1 MVLSKNKKKIGILLT
16 NNLRCGIA
24 KLSAMMANDIGDK
37 NTEVVLFIPILPYYT
52 YYFKIFKRPIFWLLR
67 LVPEYLKK
75 WILNN
80 KFVFQ
85 EIINKKKISK
95 KIIKIKFIIKRISN
109 KDLRSLDCI
118 IFNGI
123 GDVYE
128 YQFSNIKKRI
138 YLVNQLEEV
147 VSGNKKLFQKTRRDF
162 NGKIITHCN
171 FMKKKLS
178 SYIDDIKIVPNP
190 ISKQIWKNKNSKKIF
205 KKRND
210 LLVYWRNDNYIKET
224 TSILNKL
231 IKIKPDI
238 KITIFARPL
247 YGNKKLK
254 NLCKKYKI
262 KLVFPIDEK
271 SISHLYLSHEF
282 LLYPNTYEDFGMPP
296 VESLACGCIPIQ
308 RPNVGAADMYSID
321 NYNSIHI
328 DDNHLKLAKRIKM
341 LFDDKKKLI
350 KIRKNTIK
358 NLNQFN
364 PTNYGKRILFS

>member
-1 MVLSKNKKKIGILLT
+1 MKLSRNKKKIGILIT
-16 NNLRCGIA
+16 NNTRGGIA

-52 YYFKIFKRPIFWLLR
+52 YYFKIFKRPIFWLLK
-67 LVPEYLKK
+67 LVPEYSKK

-85 EIINKKKISK
+85 EIIDQRKISK
-95 KIIKIKFIIKRISN
+95 KIIKIKFIIKRIN
-109 KDLRSLDCI
+109 DKDLRSLDCI

-128 YQFSNIKKRI
+128 YQFSNIRKRI

-147 VSGNKKLFQKTRRDF
+147 VSGHKKLFQKTRRNFD
-162 NGKIITHCN
+162 GKIITHCN

-178 SYIDDIKIVPNP
+178 SHLNDVKIVPNP
-190 ISKQIWKNKNSKKIF
+190 ISQQIWKYRNSKKIF
-205 KKRND
+205 KNRND

-224 TSILNKL
+224 TSILNEFIKL
-231 IKIKPDI
+231 KPDI

-254 NLCKKYKI
+254 NLCKKYKL
-262 KLVFPIDEK
+262 KLVFPMNEK
-271 SISHLYLSHEF
+271 SISNLYLSHEF

-328 DDNHLKLAKRIKM
+328 DNDHKKLAKRIKI
-341 LFDDKKKLI
+341 LFDDKKKIL

-358 NLNQFN
+358 DLDQFR
-364 PTNYGKRILFS
+364 P

>member
-1 MVLSKNKKKIGILLT
+1 
-16 NNLRCGIA
+16 
-24 KLSAMMANDIGDK
+24 MMANDIGDK

-85 EIINKKKISK
+85 EILNKKKISK
-95 KIIKIKFIIKRISN
+95 KIIKIKFIIKRIN
-109 KDLRSLDCI
+109 DKDLRSLDCI

-162 NGKIITHCN
+162 DGKIITHCN

-254 NLCKKYKI
+254 NLCKNYKI

-271 SISHLYLSHEF
+271 SISNLYLSHEF

-341 LFDDKKKLI
+341 LFDDKRKLL